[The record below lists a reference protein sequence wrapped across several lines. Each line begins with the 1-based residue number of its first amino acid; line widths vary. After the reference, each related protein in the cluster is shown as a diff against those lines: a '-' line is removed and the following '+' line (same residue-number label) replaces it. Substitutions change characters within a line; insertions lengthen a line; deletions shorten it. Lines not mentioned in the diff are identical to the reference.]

1 MIIYIFVFIFGAC
14 IGSFL
19 NVCIYRLPIG
29 ESLIKRNSHCMTCGT
44 EIRKRDLIPIISW
57 CCLRGKCHSCG
68 ARISPRYTVV
78 EAMNAV
84 LYVFIFW
91 KLNGLV
97 VLMPSILTCLLFS
110 ALIVVFFMD
119 WDTQLINS
127 FVCLFIALL
136 GIGSIFLTDP
146 YTGLTLK
153 SHIIGAFAVSVPLL
167 IIALASKERAMGLG
181 DVYLMAAAGLF
192 LGTQGVL
199 VALAIGLI
207 TGAVG
212 GMIMKH
218 SSGDSQ
224 FAFGPFLSVGIAIAA
239 LYGEVLGDLYM
250 EYTGINEL
258 LEDALMMI

>member
-1 MIIYIFVFIFGAC
+1 
-14 IGSFL
+14 
-19 NVCIYRLPIG
+19 
-29 ESLIKRNSHCMTCGT
+29 
-44 EIRKRDLIPIISW
+44 
-57 CCLRGKCHSCG
+57 
-68 ARISPRYTVV
+68 
-78 EAMNAV
+78 
-84 LYVFIFW
+84 
-91 KLNGLV
+91 
-97 VLMPSILTCLLFS
+97 
-110 ALIVVFFMD
+110 
-119 WDTQLINS
+119 
-127 FVCLFIALL
+127 
-136 GIGSIFLTDP
+136 
-146 YTGLTLK
+146 
-153 SHIIGAFAVSVPLL
+153 
-167 IIALASKERAMGLG
+167 MGLG